1 MFKIKLFSAF
11 IFTTFLIAD
20 IPPGYYDDAQG
31 LDGEPLR
38 LALHNIIDDHIPQ
51 SYSSLY
57 GHFQSTDAKSDG
69 TVWDMYSDVPGGT
82 PPYIYNFTSADQCGN
97 YSGEGDCFNR
107 EHSWPKS
114 WFNEGMPMNTDLFHI
129 YATDGYVNGM
139 RSNHPYG
146 EVESTTWTSQNGSQ
160 RGNMNSYN
168 HNGTVFEP
176 IDEYKGDFAR
186 TYFYMSTRYYTED
199 SGWDDN
205 DMVNGSNLK
214 DWAVAMLMDWHV
226 QDSVSQKEIDRNN
239 AVYDIQENRNPFI
252 DHPEWVGCVWGECDS
267 GVGNLPPIANAG
279 PDQIVAENQLVTLDG
294 SESYDDEEAPIDLS
308 YIWTAPTGILL
319 NDTTSPATS
328 FTTPIVDDSV
338 DFIFGLIVSDGELD
352 SDPDSVTIT
361 VFHTNISPVANAGP
375 DQTIMEN
382 ELVILDG
389 TGSSDFENVN
399 LSYFWTAPVNIE
411 LDDPTRSSPTFISPE
426 VSDSTFLF
434 FTLIVSDGELES
446 DPDSVTVTIL
456 NSLGFISNTF
466 PVEFELRQPF
476 PNPFNPT
483 TTIQFNVPATDTRH
497 VISLRVFDI
506 AGSMVETLVNGT
518 MKSGQYEIQWD
529 ASQHASGIYFL
540 KMESGPSTEQ
550 GRGYIKKQKMIL
562 MK

>member
-57 GHFQSTDAKSDG
+57 GHFQSTDAKYDG

-205 DMVNGSNLK
+205 DMVNGSNLN
-214 DWAVAMLMDWHV
+214 DWAVDMLMDWHL

-239 AVYDIQENRNPFI
+239 AVYAIQENRNPFI

>member
-11 IFTTFLIAD
+11 IITTLLTAD
-20 IPPGYYDDAQG
+20 IPPGYYDDAEG

-38 LALHNIIDDHIPQ
+38 LALHNIIDDHIPK

-69 TVWDMYSDVPGGT
+69 TVWDMYSDIPDGT
-82 PPYIYNFTSADQCGN
+82 PPYIYHFTSADQCGN
-97 YSGEGDCFNR
+97 YGGEGDCFNR

-129 YATDGYVNGM
+129 YPTDGYVNGM

-146 EVESTTWTSQNGSQ
+146 DVASATWTSQNGSQ

-205 DMVNGSNLK
+205 DMVNGSNLN
-214 DWAVAMLMDWHV
+214 DWAVDMLMDWHL
-226 QDSVSQKEIDRNN
+226 QDSVSQKELDRND
-239 AVYDIQENRNPFI
+239 AVYAIQENRNPFI

-267 GVGNLPPIANAG
+267 GTGNLPPIANAG

-294 SESYDDEEAPIDLS
+294 SESYDEEAPIDLS

-361 VFHTNISPVANAGP
+361 VFHTNISPVAYAGP
-375 DQTIMEN
+375 DQTVMEN

-389 TGSSDFENVN
+389 TGSFDFENVN
-399 LSYFWTAPVNIE
+399 LSYSWTAPVNIE
-411 LDDPTRSSPTFISPE
+411 LDDPTRSMPTFISPE
-426 VSDSTFLF
+426 VSDSTSLL

-456 NSLGFISNTF
+456 NSLGFIYNIF
-466 PVEFELRQPF
+466 PAEFGLRQPF
-476 PNPFNPT
+476 PNPFNPI
-483 TTIQFNVPATDTRH
+483 TTIQFNVPVMDTRH
-497 VISLRVFDI
+497 VVSLRIFDI
-506 AGSMVETLVNGT
+506 AGSIVETLVNGR

-540 KMESGPSTEQ
+540 KMESVPLTGQ
-550 GRGYIKKQKMIL
+550 GLGYIKKQKMVL

>member
-129 YATDGYVNGM
+129 YPTDGYVNGM

-214 DWAVAMLMDWHV
+214 DWAVVMLMDWHL
-226 QDSVSQKEIDRNN
+226 QDSISQKEIDRNN
-239 AVYDIQENRNPFI
+239 AVYAIQENRNPFI

-267 GVGNLPPIANAG
+267 GTENLPPIANAG
-279 PDQIVAENQLVTLDG
+279 PDQVVAENQLATLDG
-294 SESYDDEEAPIDLS
+294 SESYDEENIDLS
-308 YIWTAPTGILL
+308 YIWTTPIGILL
-319 NDTTSPATS
+319 NDTTSSTPS
-328 FTTPIVDDSV
+328 FTTPTVDDSV
-338 DFIFGLIVSDGELD
+338 NFIFGLIVSDGELD

-361 VFHTNISPVANAGP
+361 VFHTNVSPVAYAGP

-399 LSYFWTAPVNIE
+399 LSYSWSSPVNIE
-411 LDDPTRSSPTFISPE
+411 LDDPTRSMPTFISPE
-426 VSDSTFLF
+426 VSDSTSLL

-446 DPDSVTVTIL
+446 DPDSVTITIL
-456 NSLGFISNTF
+456 NSLGFISNIF
-466 PVEFELRQPF
+466 PVEFKLCQPF
-476 PNPFNPT
+476 PIEFHIDLIPLC
-483 TTIQFNVPATDTRH
+483 H
-497 VISLRVFDI
+497 
-506 AGSMVETLVNGT
+506 
-518 MKSGQYEIQWD
+518 
-529 ASQHASGIYFL
+529 
-540 KMESGPSTEQ
+540 
-550 GRGYIKKQKMIL
+550 
-562 MK
+562 

>member
-214 DWAVAMLMDWHV
+214 DWAVAMLMDWHL
-226 QDSVSQKEIDRNN
+226 QDSVSQKEIDRND
-239 AVYDIQENRNPFI
+239 AVYAIQENRNPFI
-252 DHPEWVGCVWGECDS
+252 DYPEWVGCIWGECDS
-267 GVGNLPPIANAG
+267 GTENLPPIANAG
-279 PDQIVAENQLVTLDG
+279 PDQIVAENQLATLDG
-294 SESYDDEEAPIDLS
+294 SESYDVENIDLS
-308 YIWTAPTGILL
+308 YIWTTPIGILL
-319 NDTTSPATS
+319 NDTTSSIPS
-328 FTTPIVDDSV
+328 FTTPTVDDSV
-338 DFIFGLIVSDGELD
+338 DFIFGLIVSDGELN

-361 VFHTNISPVANAGP
+361 VFHTNVSPVSYAGP

-399 LSYFWTAPVNIE
+399 ISYSWTAPVNIE
-411 LDDPTRSSPTFISPE
+411 LDDSTRSMPTFISPE
-426 VSDSTFLF
+426 VSDSTFLL

-446 DPDSVTVTIL
+446 DPDSVIVTIL

-518 MKSGQYEIQWD
+518 MESGQYEIQWD

-540 KMESGPSTEQ
+540 KMESIPSIGQ

>member
-82 PPYIYNFTSADQCGN
+82 PPYIYNFTSVDQCGN

-205 DMVNGSNLK
+205 DMVNGSNLN
-214 DWAVAMLMDWHV
+214 DWAVDMLMDWHL

-239 AVYDIQENRNPFI
+239 AVYAIQENRNPFI

-267 GVGNLPPIANAG
+267 GTENLPPIANAG
-279 PDQIVAENQLVTLDG
+279 PDQIVAENQLATLDG
-294 SESYDDEEAPIDLS
+294 SESYDEQNIDLS
-308 YIWTAPTGILL
+308 YIWTTPIGILL
-319 NDTTSPATS
+319 NDTTSSTPS
-328 FTTPIVDDSV
+328 FTTPTVDDSV
-338 DFIFGLIVSDGELD
+338 NFIFGLIVSDGELN

-361 VFHTNISPVANAGP
+361 VFHTNVSPVAYAGP
-375 DQTIMEN
+375 DQTIVEN

-399 LSYFWTAPVNIE
+399 LSYSWTAPVNIE
-411 LDDPTRSSPTFISPE
+411 LDDSTRSMPTFISPE
-426 VSDSTFLF
+426 VSDSTFLL

-446 DPDSVTVTIL
+446 DPDSVIVTIL

-518 MKSGQYEIQWD
+518 MESGQYEIQWD

-540 KMESGPSTEQ
+540 KMDSVPSTGE

>member
-1 MFKIKLFSAF
+1 MFKIKLFSVF

-97 YSGEGDCFNR
+97 YAGEGDCFNR

-129 YATDGYVNGM
+129 YPTDGYVNGM

-146 EVESTTWTSQNGSQ
+146 EVASTTWISQNGSQ

-205 DMVNGSNLK
+205 DMVNGSNLN
-214 DWAVAMLMDWHV
+214 DWAVDMLMDWHL
-226 QDSVSQKEIDRNN
+226 QDSVSQKELDRND
-239 AVYDIQENRNPFI
+239 AVYAIQENRNPFI
-252 DHPEWVGCVWGECDS
+252 DNPEWVNCIWGECDS
-267 GVGNLPPIANAG
+267 ATENLPPIANAG
-279 PDQIVAENQLVTLDG
+279 PDQIIAENQLTTLDG
-294 SESYDDEEAPIDLS
+294 SESYDEENTDLS
-308 YIWTAPTGILL
+308 YLWIAPIGILL
-319 NDTTSPATS
+319 SDMTSSTPS
-328 FTTPIVDDSV
+328 FTTPTVDDSAN
-338 DFIFGLIVSDGELD
+338 FIFELIVSDGELD

-361 VFHTNISPVANAGP
+361 VFHTNVSPVAYAGP

-389 TGSSDFENVN
+389 TGSSDFENMN
-399 LSYFWTAPVNIE
+399 LSYSWSSPVDIE
-411 LDDPTRSSPTFISPE
+411 LDDSTRSMPTFISPE
-426 VSDSTFLF
+426 VSDSTSLL

-456 NSLGFISNTF
+456 NSLGFMSNVF
-466 PVEFELRQPF
+466 PENFELRQPF
-476 PNPFNPT
+476 PNPFNPS
-483 TTIQFNVPATDTRH
+483 TTIRFNVPVMDTRH

-506 AGSMVETLVNGT
+506 TGSMVETLVNGR
-518 MKSGQYEIQWD
+518 MESGQYEFQWD

-540 KMESGPSTEQ
+540 KMESVPSKGQ

>member
-11 IFTTFLIAD
+11 IFSTFLIAD
-20 IPPGYYDDAQG
+20 IPPEYYDDAEG

-38 LALHNIIDDHIPQ
+38 LALHNIIDDHVPQ

-69 TVWDMYSDVPGGT
+69 TVWDMYSDIPGGT

-97 YSGEGDCFNR
+97 YGGEGDCFNR

-129 YATDGYVNGM
+129 YPTDGYVNGM

-146 EVESTTWTSQNGSQ
+146 EVASTTWTSQNGSQ

-205 DMVNGSNLK
+205 DMVNGSNLN
-214 DWAVAMLMDWHV
+214 DWAVDMLMDWHL
-226 QDSVSQKEIDRNN
+226 QDSVSQKELDRND
-239 AVYDIQENRNPFI
+239 AVYAIQENRNPFI
-252 DHPEWVGCVWGECDS
+252 DHPEWVSCVWGECDS
-267 GVGNLPPIANAG
+267 GTENLPPIANAG
-279 PDQIVAENQLVTLDG
+279 PDQIVAENQLVTLNG
-294 SESYDDEEAPIDLS
+294 SESYDEENIDLS
-308 YIWTAPTGILL
+308 YIWTAPIGILL
-319 NDTTSPATS
+319 DDSTSSVAS
-328 FTTPIVDDSV
+328 FTTPTVDGSV
-338 DFIFGLIVSDGELD
+338 DFIFELIVSDGELD
-352 SDPDSVTIT
+352 SDPDLVTIT
-361 VFHTNISPVANAGP
+361 VFHTNVSPVAYAGP

-389 TGSSDFENVN
+389 TGSSDFENMN
-399 LSYFWTAPVNIE
+399 LSYSWSSPVNIE
-411 LDDPTRSSPTFISPE
+411 LDDSTRSMPTFISPE
-426 VSDSTFLF
+426 VSDSTSLL

-456 NSLGFISNTF
+456 NSLGFMFNVF
-466 PVEFELRQPF
+466 PEKFELCQPF
-476 PNPFNPT
+476 PNPFNPS
-483 TTIQFNVPATDTRH
+483 TTIRFNVPVMDTRH

-506 AGSMVETLVNGT
+506 SGSMVETLVNNT
-518 MKSGQYEIQWD
+518 MESGQYEIQWD

-540 KMESGPSTEQ
+540 KMESGPSIGQ